1 MKTGRATT
9 EGAVTNSTEPLWHV
23 TLTVGGE
30 PVETAMLRAAL
41 ERLSEERPFLLS
53 GRYGDERAE
62 LRYWEEAKDCA
73 DAAAMAL
80 RLWGEHRESAELPD
94 WHVRGIEVVDRI
106 VFQRRA
112 GETGGPLMTP
122 AGGWRPFTS

>member
-1 MKTGRATT
+1 LATT
-9 EGAVTNSTEPLWHV
+9 EGDVTTSTDALWHV

-30 PVETAMLRAAL
+30 PVETSILRAAL

-62 LRYWEEAKDCA
+62 LRYWEEAPDCA

-80 RLWGEHRESAELPD
+80 RLWSEHRASAALPD
-94 WHVRGIEVVDRI
+94 WHVRGIEVVDRQ

-112 GETGGPLMTP
+112 GETGGQLVTP
-122 AGGWRPFTS
+122 AGGWRPFLS